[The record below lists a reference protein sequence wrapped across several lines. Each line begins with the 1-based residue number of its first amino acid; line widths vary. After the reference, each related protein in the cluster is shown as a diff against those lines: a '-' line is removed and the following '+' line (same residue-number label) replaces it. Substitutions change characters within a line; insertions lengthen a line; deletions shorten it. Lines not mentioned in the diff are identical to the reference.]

1 MEKDDENPL
10 SISYP
15 YLGKKCYFI
24 QKKKTKEI
32 CLFMTKPIVYN
43 PVLIF
48 YKNNY
53 ANPKIKVS
61 IVWCFHGG

>member
-1 MEKDDENPL
+1 MKILLVLVILIQEKNATL
-10 SISYP
+10 S
-15 YLGKKCYFI
+15 
-24 QKKKTKEI
+24 KKKTKEI

-61 IVWCFHGG
+61 IV

>member
-1 MEKDDENPL
+1 MAKDDENPL

-15 YLGKKCYFI
+15 KFRGKMLLY
-24 QKKKTKEI
+24 QKKPKEI
-32 CLFMTKPIVYN
+32 CLFMTKPIAYN

-48 YKNNY
+48 YKKNY

>member
-1 MEKDDENPL
+1 ML
-10 SISYP
+10 LY
-15 YLGKKCYFI
+15 
-24 QKKKTKEI
+24 QKAKEI

-61 IVWCFHGG
+61 IV

>member
-1 MEKDDENPL
+1 ML
-10 SISYP
+10 LYP
-15 YLGKKCYFI
+15 
-24 QKKKTKEI
+24 KKKTKKI

-61 IVWCFHGG
+61 IV

>member
-15 YLGKKCYFI
+15 NLGGNATLSKKP
-24 QKKKTKEI
+24 KEI

-48 YKNNY
+48 YIE
-53 ANPKIKVS
+53 KIN
-61 IVWCFHGG
+61 

>member
-24 QKKKTKEI
+24 QKKTKEI

-48 YKNNY
+48 YKKNY

>member
-10 SISYP
+10 NITYP
-15 YLGKKCYFI
+15 NLGKKMLLY
-24 QKKKTKEI
+24 QKKTKEI
-32 CLFMTKPIVYN
+32 CLFMTKPIVYD

-48 YKNNY
+48 CKNNY

>member
-1 MEKDDENPL
+1 MAKDDENPL
-10 SISYP
+10 SITYP
-15 YLGKKCYFI
+15 NLGEKCYFI
-24 QKKKTKEI
+24 KKIKEI